1 MAIYVASWS
10 VSVYILIR
18 VVTLVPIFSKKYE
31 WTFSREIVSIFLV
44 LSGTGITTYLMAFL
58 IEEPADRWNIGT
70 FLDSCKYA
78 LFIGIFPFCYF
89 TLVNYRHL
97 YAEEVSQEFGT
108 QQAAIAMTVP
118 EDKIQIVSKL
128 KKEEL
133 SFFPHDFLYAE
144 SDGNYVVF
152 HLVVEQKEYTV
163 LIRNSLNEIEQQLSG
178 INYFSRIHRA
188 FIVNVKKVSS
198 KKGNTMGYRLKLY
211 GSEAEIPVSRQNVQS
226 FDLLLKQFR

>member
-1 MAIYVASWS
+1 
-10 VSVYILIR
+10 
-18 VVTLVPIFSKKYE
+18 
-31 WTFSREIVSIFLV
+31 
-44 LSGTGITTYLMAFL
+44 
-58 IEEPADRWNIGT
+58 
-70 FLDSCKYA
+70 
-78 LFIGIFPFCYF
+78 
-89 TLVNYRHL
+89 L